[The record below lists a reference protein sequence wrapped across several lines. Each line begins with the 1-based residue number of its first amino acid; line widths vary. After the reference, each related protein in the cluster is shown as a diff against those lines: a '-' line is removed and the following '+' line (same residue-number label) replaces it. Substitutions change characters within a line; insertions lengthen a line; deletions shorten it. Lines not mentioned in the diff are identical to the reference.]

1 MLSRYRDRHGPH
13 ACGAIMSN
21 WWYLTRSSGIVATV
35 LAVAALAWGLMF
47 SARATGERLRPAWWL
62 DLHNWLGGLTL
73 AFTGVHVLA
82 SFADHDSGIGLK
94 QVFIPGT
101 ATDQTTAITFGVLA
115 TYVFIVVV
123 FTSWPKLRARRS
135 VWRAIHL
142 LSLPA
147 TVLAGVHAYKTGS
160 DQQATPFQILLI
172 LLVGFATY
180 PIFLRLLGLIT
191 KPRH

>member
-1 MLSRYRDRHGPH
+1 MLSRYRAHHAPH
-13 ACGAIMSN
+13 PGGTIMSN
-21 WWYLTRSSGIVATV
+21 WWYLTRSSGIVAMV

-73 AFTGVHVLA
+73 VFTGVHILA

-123 FTSWPKLRARRS
+123 FTSWPKLRARRT

-160 DQQATPFQILLI
+160 DQKATLLQILLI
-172 LLVGFATY
+172 LLVGLATY
-180 PIFLRLLGLIT
+180 PVFLRLLGLIT